1 MQYLKVISTIKIT
14 YGTEKREELIIKIYF
29 NFDWASD
36 YNIKK
41 SISEFIFILNGGLVS
56 KYFKKKAIIALS
68 SIKVKYMAL
77 TFAA

>member
-1 MQYLKVISTIKIT
+1 MQYLKVTSTIKIT
-14 YGTEKREELIIKIYF
+14 YSTEKREELIIKIYF

-41 SISEFIFILNGGLVS
+41 SISKFIFILNGGLVS

-68 SIKVKYMAL
+68 SIEVKYMVL